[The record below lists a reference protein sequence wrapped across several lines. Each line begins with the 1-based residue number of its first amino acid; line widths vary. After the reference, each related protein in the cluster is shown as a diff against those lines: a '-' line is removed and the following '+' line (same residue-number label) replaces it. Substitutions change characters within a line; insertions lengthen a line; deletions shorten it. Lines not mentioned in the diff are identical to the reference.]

1 MAGIVDEIAGRI
13 EIAARE
19 RVLHLGF
26 GDGEVTCRMARR
38 APEGMVLGVDPSDAN
53 VRAARRRAVDLDN
66 VMFVVGSP
74 EEIPWQDNF
83 FSVLLTAGV
92 TAEWARP
99 EQAAREMFRV
109 LGPGGRLYLAGPE
122 GPWRDVLAGTG
133 FEEVALGEVLAAIKP
148 ATPAARPGR
157 DPLRVIR

>member
-13 EIAARE
+13 QIAAHE

-26 GDGEVTCRMARR
+26 GDGEATCRMARR
-38 APEGMVLGVDPSDAN
+38 APEGMVLGVDPSDDN
-53 VRAARRRAVDLDN
+53 VRAGRRLAVELDN

-83 FSVLLTAGV
+83 FSVLLTAEV

-109 LGPGGRLYLAGPE
+109 LGPRGRLYLAGGAE
-122 GPWRDVLAGTG
+122 PWVARLEAAG
-133 FEEVALGEVLAAIKP
+133 FEEVASGEVLAAVKP
-148 ATPAARPGR
+148 AAPSG
-157 DPLRVIR
+157 

>member
-38 APEGMVLGVDPSDAN
+38 APEGLVLGVDPSDDN
-53 VRAARRRAVDLDN
+53 VRAARRQARELDN
-66 VMFVVGSP
+66 VMLVVGSP

-83 FSVLLTAGV
+83 FSVLLTAEL

-109 LGPGGRLYLAGPE
+109 LGPGGRLYLAGGSE
-122 GPWRDVLAGTG
+122 PWVARLEAAG
-133 FEEVALGEVLAAIKP
+133 FEEVAPGEVVAAVKP
-148 ATPAARPGR
+148 AAPAQRPDR
-157 DPLRVIR
+157 NPFQVIG